1 MKLNENELACHKRQ
15 QIDMPRELLCS
26 VGHGQQYSIS
36 GDELCLFVARQGYPH
51 ALHPRHRPEGPQSSQ
66 GSHRSERLD
75 SSGTQK

>member
-1 MKLNENELACHKRQ
+1 MKTDENELACHNIQK
-15 QIDMPRELLCS
+15 INMTSLCCE
-26 VGHGQQYSIS
+26 GHGQQNSIS
-36 GDELCLFVARQGYPH
+36 GDVLYLFVAREDYPH